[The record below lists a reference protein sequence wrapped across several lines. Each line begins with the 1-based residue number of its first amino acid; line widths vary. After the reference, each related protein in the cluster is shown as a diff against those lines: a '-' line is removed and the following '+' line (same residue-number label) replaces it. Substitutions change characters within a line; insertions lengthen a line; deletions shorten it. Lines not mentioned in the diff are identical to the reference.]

1 MLKVH
6 IPDDARLMEVKI
18 KPFYGNYVIVLTY
31 QSDHISKT
39 PSSFQPVYEGAID
52 LGVNNLAAL
61 VSNDGNEPL
70 LYKGE
75 VLKSR
80 NQWYNKQKAMHISC
94 LTKGHD
100 PKTVCK
106 DSKLLRQL
114 SRYRADFIRDYL
126 HKVSTHIIRTCL
138 SRNIGILYIGKN
150 DQWKTKANMSK
161 ASNQE
166 FVSIPHSTLI
176 WMIRYKAERYGIS
189 VIEQEESYTSKASFL
204 DDDAL
209 PVYGENDAEQKF
221 SGRRILRGLY
231 RTKNGT
237 VLNADI
243 NGSANI
249 LRKASPN
256 AFEGVTDYRFL
267 QKVKTVPFRALYPS
281 CTVSV

>member
-1 MLKVH
+1 
-6 IPDDARLMEVKI
+6 MEVKI

-31 QSDHISKT
+31 QSDTVINSS
-39 PSSFQPVYEGAID
+39 SSFQPVYEGAID

-106 DSKLLRQL
+106 DSKLLRRL

-126 HKVSTHIIRTCL
+126 HKVSSHIVKICL
-138 SRNIGILYIGKN
+138 KRNIGILYIGKN

-209 PVYGENDAEQKF
+209 PVYGENDEEHHF
-221 SGRRILRGLY
+221 SGRRISRGLY

-237 VLNADI
+237 ILNADI

-256 AFEGVTDYRFL
+256 AFEGITDYRFL

-281 CTVSV
+281 GTVSV